1 MRMNTT
7 CVLISFKPDAHEVG
21 TDPTDRRR
29 TVKVQELSLNQ
40 TDRIEAGGEGLT
52 QQAKLLIPYDRDYEG
67 ERELEYNG
75 ERWIVLDAD
84 PYKDW
89 NGVILRIRRK
99 DGNARSAPA
108 IRKDS
113 VSRRRLF
120 GGITIIIRGRIYVF
134 FFDKADIIC
143 DICPQHIYIITI
155 L

>member
-99 DGNARSAPA
+99 DGNARSAEAPEPVTA
-108 IRKDS
+108 TTE
-113 VSRRRLF
+113 
-120 GGITIIIRGRIYVF
+120 GGEE
-134 FFDKADIIC
+134 DA
-143 DICPQHIYIITI
+143 
-155 L
+155 